1 MTDECAT
8 PRAPES
14 WAANVVPDKMQLHT
28 LALEVLTKLSKN
40 PTFSTSDDGES
51 ELIVD
56 SGEMRGQVPDAT
68 LERAAT
74 AVSQSLQRVAETK
87 ALFETTSG
95 IYKDYNGEGTCG
107 LFFSVKQGVDESA
120 THIVHNH
127 FDALCAQLRSNIHLD
142 TPSAQKYLC

>member
-1 MTDECAT
+1 MTDEFAT

-56 SGEMRGQVPDAT
+56 SGEMRGQVSTRRDV
-68 LERAAT
+68 RARRYSRIA
-74 AVSQSLQRVAETK
+74 
-87 ALFETTSG
+87 
-95 IYKDYNGEGTCG
+95 I
-107 LFFSVKQGVDESA
+107 
-120 THIVHNH
+120 
-127 FDALCAQLRSNIHLD
+127 
-142 TPSAQKYLC
+142 PSTGCRN